1 MKMTV
6 KRIDMALH
14 IQQICAENGVQV
26 KYQSLNDATPNYW
39 ARPAHKMIQIRP
51 TKNTGY
57 YVSALHELGHI
68 LGKHQGSDS
77 PTLTKELY
85 AWIWAKENAL
95 VWTDTAERIM
105 RRAMD
110 SYGWTRR
117 EKKKWETTAVT
128 NYFTVREIA

>member
-1 MKMTV
+1 MTV

-14 IQQICAENGVQV
+14 VQQLCAENNITVT
-26 KYQSLNDATPNYW
+26 YQSMHDDIPRYYAQ
-39 ARPAHKMIQIRP
+39 PASRLICIRP

-68 LGKHQGSDS
+68 LGEKQGRED
-77 PTLTKELY
+77 PLLDKELY
-85 AWIWAKENAL
+85 AWVWARQKAL

-110 SYGWTRR
+110 SYGW
-117 EKKKWETTAVT
+117 KNHQKQKWERI
-128 NYFTVREIA
+128 FS